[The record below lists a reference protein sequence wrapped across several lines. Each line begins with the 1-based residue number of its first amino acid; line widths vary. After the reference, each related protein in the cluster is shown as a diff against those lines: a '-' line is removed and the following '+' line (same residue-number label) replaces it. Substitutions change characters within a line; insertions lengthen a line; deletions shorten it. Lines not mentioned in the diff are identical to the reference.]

1 MSKIRIFSKKAFALG
16 PGAIRDTD
24 IIEAFV
30 TVPGTF
36 QSIDERLTSDPT
48 FKLAV
53 KAREIEIV
61 NACSQKSLENTE
73 VISTGDDDKSGM
85 SALEEYYNT
94 LKVMNKEDT
103 IKEANKLEVKLAGN
117 EKLGTIKKMVF
128 EAYKLVNEDDGEPE
142 GDPSEDHDSSEE

>member
-24 IIEAFV
+24 IIETFV

-36 QSIDERLTSDPT
+36 QSIDEKLTSDPT

-61 NACSQKSLENTE
+61 NAGNQKSLENNE
-73 VISTGDDDKSGM
+73 VIATGDDGKSGA
-85 SALEEYYNT
+85 STLEEYYNT
-94 LKVMNKEDT
+94 LKVMNKESV
-103 IKEANKLEVKLAGN
+103 IKEAEKLNVKLTGD
-117 EKLGTIKKMVF
+117 EKLSTIKKMVF

-142 GDPSEDHDSSEE
+142 GDPNEDPDPSEE